1 MNESCNPDPGAEVI
15 VEADVELALA
25 LAPRDVGVSV
35 AVGAV
40 LEITVS
46 ALTRNPLAHLLLG
59 GHNVDVLLQTVQVHG
74 DPLRGEVLGVLAVVL
89 LWPTLQPPPAVV
101 AVNHVACNIVMT
113 IIASVTRITNIN
125 MTIMSPSS
133 HEATK

>member
-1 MNESCNPDPGAEVI
+1 MNEINNTDPGAEVI

-40 LEITVS
+40 LKITVTV
-46 ALTRNPLAHLLLG
+46 LTRNPLAHLLLV
-59 GHNVDVLLQTVQVHG
+59 GHDVDVLLLTVHVHG

-89 LWPTLQPPPAVV
+89 LRPTLQPTPAVV

-113 IIASVTRITNIN
+113 IMTSVT
-125 MTIMSPSS
+125 
-133 HEATK
+133 

>member
-1 MNESCNPDPGAEVI
+1 MNEIDNTDPGAEVI

-46 ALTRNPLAHLLLG
+46 ALTRNPLAHL
-59 GHNVDVLLQTVQVHG
+59 TVI
-74 DPLRGEVLGVLAVVL
+74 PLTTGTFRK
-89 LWPTLQPPPAVV
+89 PY
-101 AVNHVACNIVMT
+101 AC
-113 IIASVTRITNIN
+113 SFQK
-125 MTIMSPSS
+125 S
-133 HEATK
+133 TKQLFF